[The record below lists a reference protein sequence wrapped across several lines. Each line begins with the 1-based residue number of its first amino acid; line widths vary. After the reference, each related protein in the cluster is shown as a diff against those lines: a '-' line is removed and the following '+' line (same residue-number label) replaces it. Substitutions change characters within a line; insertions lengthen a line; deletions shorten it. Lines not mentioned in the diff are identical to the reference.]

1 MASLSWM
8 SRLRSALA
16 WIACAGLAAGAG
28 AAEPEPARP
37 APHTWYAQAVAL
49 GDGVGVN
56 ITHFW
61 SKGPWL
67 RAETVVAG
75 HRLVTIVRGATYYA
89 YDSLT
94 GEGLA
99 IARQPE
105 AIARQEGKARP
116 FGNQYE
122 TLIAQGAEKVREE
135 QLLGRS
141 AGVYRVTD
149 ELGKRELWVTEDPE
163 RIPLRIRIFERNS
176 GRQRTTDFI
185 DWQSDFHIPDD
196 FFEPDPRARLEAL
209 DYREYLRR
217 SAEEG
222 TVGPVPVLYTPLL
235 FAREGD

>member
-1 MASLSWM
+1 M
-8 SRLRSALA
+8 SRLRCALA
-16 WIACAGLAAGAG
+16 WIACAGLAVAA
-28 AAEPEPARP
+28 AAEPEKTGP
-37 APHTWYAQAVAL
+37 APDTWYAQAVAL

-61 SKGPWL
+61 SKGSWL
-67 RAETVVAG
+67 RSETVVAG
-75 HRLVTIVRGATYYA
+75 HRLVTIVRGSTYYA

-105 AIARQEGKARP
+105 AVARQEGKARP

-122 TLIAQGAEKVREE
+122 TLIQQGAEKVREE

-141 AGVYRVTD
+141 TGVYRVTD
-149 ELGKRELWVTEDPE
+149 ELGKRELWVTEDAQ

-176 GRQRTTDFI
+176 GRQRTTDFV
-185 DWQSDFHIPDD
+185 DWQSDFHIPDG

-235 FAREGD
+235 FTREEE